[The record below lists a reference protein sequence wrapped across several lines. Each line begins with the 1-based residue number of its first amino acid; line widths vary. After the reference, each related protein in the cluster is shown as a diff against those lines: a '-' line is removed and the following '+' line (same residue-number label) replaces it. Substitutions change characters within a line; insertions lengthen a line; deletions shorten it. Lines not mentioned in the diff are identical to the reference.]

1 MSAAAEPV
9 TPAVLRDWPL
19 PQPGESKHS
28 RGHVLVAGGSP
39 STPGGALLAGLAA
52 LRVGA
57 GVLRLAVARS
67 VAAMVAVTVPE
78 AAVVGLSALE
88 EGSGSSDEL
97 AARLDDVEAALVGP
111 GLDNPEAARYQVRA
125 VVEHAPHEARV
136 VLDAY
141 ALGVLAD
148 LDERAELRGRLVLTP
163 NRPEAERLLPKLSD
177 DKVAVAREI
186 ADRYGAAV
194 SYENTLA
201 DADGGCWT
209 IPTGHA
215 GLGTSGS
222 GDVLAGAVAG
232 LLARGAEPAQAVC
245 WATYLHTAAGD
256 RLAPR
261 VGRLGFLAREL
272 VDEMPRIL
280 TELEA

>member
-1 MSAAAEPV
+1 MSAAEPV

-28 RGHVLVAGGSP
+28 RGHVLVAGGSA

-78 AAVVGLSALE
+78 AAVVGLSALDD
-88 EGSGSSDEL
+88 GSAESEEL
-97 AARLDDVEAALVGP
+97 AARLDGVEAALVGP
-111 GLDNPEAARYQVRA
+111 GLDNPDSARYLVRA
-125 VVEHAPHEARV
+125 VVEHAPADARV

-141 ALGVLAD
+141 ALGILAD
-148 LDERAELRGRLVLTP
+148 LDGRDALRGRLVLTP
-163 NRPEAERLLPKLSD
+163 NHSEAGRLLPEVGD
-177 DKVAVAREI
+177 DRIAVAREI

-194 SYENTLA
+194 SYENALA
-201 DADGGCWT
+201 GPDGTCWT

-232 LLARGAEPAQAVC
+232 LLARGADPAQAVC

>member
-1 MSAAAEPV
+1 MPEPV
-9 TPAVLRDWPL
+9 TPALLRDWPL

-28 RGHVLVAGGSP
+28 RGHLVVAGGSP
-39 STPGGALLAGLAA
+39 STPGGAMLAGVAA

-78 AAVVGLSALE
+78 AAVVGLAALDD
-88 EGSGSSDEL
+88 GTGSSDEL
-97 AARLDDVEAALVGP
+97 AARLDDVEAVLVGP
-111 GLDNPEAARYQVRA
+111 GLDEPDAARYLVRA
-125 VVEHAPHEARV
+125 VAEHAPRSARV
-136 VLDAY
+136 VLDAF

-148 LDERAELRGRLVLTP
+148 LDEREALRGRLVLTP
-163 NRPEAERLLPKLSD
+163 NRPEAERLLTEMSD
-177 DKVAVAREI
+177 DKEAVARDI
-186 ADRYGAAV
+186 AERYGAAV
-194 SYENTLA
+194 SYENTVA
-201 DADGGCWT
+201 EPGGRCWT
-209 IPTGHA
+209 VPTGHA

-232 LLARGAEPAQAVC
+232 LLARGADPDQAAC
-245 WATYLHTAAGD
+245 WATYLHTASGD

>member
-1 MSAAAEPV
+1 M
-9 TPAVLRDWPL
+9 L
-19 PQPGESKHS
+19 
-28 RGHVLVAGGSP
+28 
-39 STPGGALLAGLAA
+39 
-52 LRVGA
+52 
-57 GVLRLAVARS
+57 
-67 VAAMVAVTVPE
+67 AVTVPE
-78 AAVVGLSALE
+78 AAVVGLSALD
-88 EGSGSSDEL
+88 EGSGRSDEL

-111 GLDNPEAARYQVRA
+111 GLDNPESARYLVHA
-125 VVEHAPHEARV
+125 VIEHAPREARV

-148 LDERAELRGRLVLTP
+148 VAERDALRGRLVLTP
-163 NRPEAERLLPKLSD
+163 NRPEAERLLPNVSED
-177 DKVAVAREI
+177 TAAAAREI

-201 DADGGCWT
+201 DPDGGCWT
-209 IPTGHA
+209 VSTGHP

-232 LLARGAEPAQAVC
+232 LLARGADPAQAAC